1 MEVGVTVAAT
11 VLKTT
16 LPKLLKVIS
25 EELGKVQLDAGFL
38 QRELQLIQA
47 LIRDKPWI
55 ISHFH
60 GLVLAVL
67 RCLADDIEECIDRF
81 HIGKMTRRQFAREIG
96 VLKDRAKQT
105 REQLT
110 SYIYINLA
118 TSGSGSSAP
127 PSSHHELAPP
137 PPAGRIVDMKDA
149 EQELVALVQSD
160 SEEKLKV
167 ISIVGLGGG
176 PPGMTHLAKQVYEG
190 DVGRQFGCRAWVSAA
205 GKCAKEILDQLNGVS
220 VSGTTNTKSEEELQQ
235 EIEIQEYVLS
245 EQTAVGNGVHENGGE
260 HGRDTF
266 IERWPK
272 NER

>member
-1 MEVGVTVAAT
+1 
-11 VLKTT
+11 
-16 LPKLLKVIS
+16 
-25 EELGKVQLDAGFL
+25 
-38 QRELQLIQA
+38 
-47 LIRDKPWI
+47 
-55 ISHFH
+55 
-60 GLVLAVL
+60 
-67 RCLADDIEECIDRF
+67 LADDIEECIDRF

-96 VLKDRAKQT
+96 VLKDRAKET

-167 ISIVGLGGG
+167 ISIVSLGGG

-190 DVGRQFGCRAWVSAA
+190 DVGRQFCCRAWVSAA
-205 GKCAKEILDQLNGVS
+205 GKCAKEILDQLINGVS
-220 VSGTTNTKSEEELQQ
+220 GTTKSEEELQQ
-235 EIEIQEYVLS
+235 EIQSYRYKNTSFQSKPLWATASMRMVANMAAPRLS
-245 EQTAVGNGVHENGGE
+245 SVGRRMKG
-260 HGRDTF
+260 D
-266 IERWPK
+266 
-272 NER
+272 